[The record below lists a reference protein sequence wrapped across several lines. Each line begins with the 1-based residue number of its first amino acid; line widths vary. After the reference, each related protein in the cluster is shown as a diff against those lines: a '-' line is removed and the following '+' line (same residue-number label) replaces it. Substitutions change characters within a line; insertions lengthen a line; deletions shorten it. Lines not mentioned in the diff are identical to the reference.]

1 MKPPPNPFQRRQ
13 SLYGISL
20 LWLPLPGKARKLSF
34 SPSLPQRRYEVLIP
48 PAAKSVGR
56 SQPPAVRPLGDCQ
69 ARASRKPSCL
79 RLPVFSGLG
88 CSQWLI
94 NVEHK
99 GCLLLP
105 NSAQLEGLNLQNNL
119 VGSVEV
125 FVRPASQLDFLILL
139 ATFLSSGV
147 DPESAA

>member
-1 MKPPPNPFQRRQ
+1 M
-13 SLYGISL
+13 
-20 LWLPLPGKARKLSF
+20 
-34 SPSLPQRRYEVLIP
+34 
-48 PAAKSVGR
+48 
-56 SQPPAVRPLGDCQ
+56 
-69 ARASRKPSCL
+69 
-79 RLPVFSGLG
+79 
-88 CSQWLI
+88 
-94 NVEHK
+94 EHK